1 MASKPKTKPKGR
13 RQSRAQ
19 AQPEIRVVTPEGEPA
34 EMPEGA
40 QVHAKPGDEIVVVDA
55 EDYIIKSPGR
65 SKVRHMSGRKML
77 AEEEAVI
84 RKYEIRYEM
93 SSEKMAQLL
102 SLDAINPTA
111 EILMWYSAYSAVR
124 KLRAATPT
132 DG

>member
-1 MASKPKTKPKGR
+1 MASKPKTKNKPKGW
-13 RQSRAQ
+13 RQAG

-34 EMPEGA
+34 DMPEGA
-40 QVHAKPGDEIVVVDA
+40 QAHAKPGDEIIVVDA
-55 EDYIIKSPGR
+55 EEYIIKSPGR
-65 SKVRHMSGRKML
+65 SRVHRMSGRKML

-93 SSEKMAQLL
+93 SSEKMAKLL

-111 EILMWYSAYSAVR
+111 EVLMWYSAYCGVR

>member
-1 MASKPKTKPKGR
+1 MASKPKTKNKPKGR
-13 RQSRAQ
+13 RQAG

-40 QVHAKPGDEIVVVDA
+40 QAHAKPGDEIIVVDA
-55 EDYIIKSPGR
+55 EEYIIKSPGR
-65 SKVRHMSGRKML
+65 SKVRRMSGRKML

-93 SSEKMAQLL
+93 SSEKMAKLL

-111 EILMWYSAYSAVR
+111 EVLMWYSAYCGVR
-124 KLRAATPT
+124 KLRETTPT